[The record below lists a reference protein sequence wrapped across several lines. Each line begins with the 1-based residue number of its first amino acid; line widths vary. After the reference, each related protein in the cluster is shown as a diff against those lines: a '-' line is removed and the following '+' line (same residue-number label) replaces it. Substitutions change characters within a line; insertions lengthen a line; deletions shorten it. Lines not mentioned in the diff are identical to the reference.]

1 MPDPDFLN
9 IAAHLPVM
17 AQQQPDAPA
26 VIVQGKESLSGTYSY
41 TRFSA
46 RELDDESNRL
56 ARGLLQAGIGHG
68 VRTVLMVKPSLEF
81 FALTFALFKAGAV
94 PVMVDPGMGI
104 RNLGKCLAEAE
115 PHAFIGIPRAHAA
128 RVVLRWAART
138 NRINVTVGLRLFW
151 GGATLNQLRHDD
163 PSFEMALTKPDEIA
177 AILFTSGSTGVPKGV
192 VYTHNIFEAQ
202 VRCLRDQYA
211 IAPGE
216 RDLATFPLF
225 ALFGPALGMAAI
237 VPNMDA
243 SKPGAADPRAIV
255 AAIKDHKATNLFA
268 SPALIEKVG
277 RFGVENEVRLP
288 TLKRVISAGAP
299 ASPASLH
306 RFKSLL
312 SPAVSVF
319 PSYGATEALPLCMIE
334 TQELLMDTAHETDEG
349 KGICVGRSLGD
360 ATIKIIRISEE
371 PIETW
376 TDDLELPQGEIG
388 EIAVCGSV
396 VTQRYFNRPESTV
409 QAKIESAD
417 GGPCWHRMGDLGYM
431 DQVGRLWFC
440 GRKAHRV
447 EVEGETLFTIPCER
461 IFDTHPKVKRT
472 ALVGVQDESKTV
484 PVLCVE
490 VDDEE
495 DVVDF
500 EYLKR
505 ELLDLGR
512 EHPQTE
518 AITTL
523 LRHPGFPV
531 DVRHNAKIF
540 REKLALWA
548 EGQLR

>member
-1 MPDPDFLN
+1 MPELEFLN
-9 IAAHLPVM
+9 IAAHLSVM
-17 AQQQPDAPA
+17 SQQQPESPA

-41 TRFSA
+41 GRFSA
-46 RELDDESNRL
+46 KELDDESNRI
-56 ARGLLQAGIGHG
+56 ARGLQQAGIGRG
-68 VRTVLMVKPSLEF
+68 VRTVLMVKPSLDF
-81 FALTFALFKAGAV
+81 FTLTFALFKAGAV
-94 PVMVDPGMGI
+94 PVIVDPGMGI

-115 PHAFIGIPRAHAA
+115 PHAFIGMPRAHAA
-128 RVVLRWAART
+128 RVILRWAGRT
-138 NRINVTVGLRLFW
+138 NRINVTVGSRLFW
-151 GGATLNQLRHDD
+151 GGMTLKQLRHDD
-163 PSFEMALTKPDEIA
+163 LSFEMALTKPDEIA
-177 AILFTSGSTGVPKGV
+177 AILFTSGSTGMPKGA
-192 VYTHNIFEAQ
+192 VYTHSIFEAQ
-202 VRCLRDQYA
+202 VRCLRDQYD

-243 SKPGAADPRAIV
+243 SKPGTADPWAIV
-255 AAIKDHKATNLFA
+255 AAVKDHSATNLFA

-277 RFGVENEVRLP
+277 RFCVDNEVRLP

-306 RFKSLL
+306 RFESLL
-312 SPAVSVF
+312 SPAASVF

-334 TQELLMDTAHETDEG
+334 TQELLMDTAQETDEG
-349 KGICVGRSLGD
+349 KGICVGRPLGD
-360 ATIKIIRISEE
+360 ATIKIIRISDA
-371 PIETW
+371 PIESW

-388 EIAVCGSV
+388 EITVSGSV
-396 VTQRYFNRPESTV
+396 VTQHYFNRPESTAL
-409 QAKIESAD
+409 AKIETAGD
-417 GGPCWHRMGDLGYM
+417 GPRWHRMGDLGYV

-440 GRKAHRV
+440 GRKSHRV
-447 EVEGETLFTIPCER
+447 QVEGETLFTIPCER

-472 ALVGVQDESKTV
+472 ALVAVRNDTETI

-500 EYLKR
+500 EYLKH

-512 EHPQTE
+512 EYGQTR
-518 AITTL
+518 AIKTL

-540 REKLALWA
+540 REELAHWA
-548 EGQLR
+548 AGQLL